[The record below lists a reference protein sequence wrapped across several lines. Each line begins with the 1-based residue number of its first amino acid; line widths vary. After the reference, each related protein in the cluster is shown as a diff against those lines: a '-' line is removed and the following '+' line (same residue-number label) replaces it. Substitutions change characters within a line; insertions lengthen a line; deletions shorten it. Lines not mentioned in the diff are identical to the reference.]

1 MEEEFQVNVF
11 KALAHPIRI
20 KILKKLAEGEVCV
33 CEINEDIEFSQ
44 ANLSQHLKIL
54 KDAKIVEAEK
64 RGMFIYY
71 KIKSRKVMDLIRFT
85 EDIYKEESKLKK

>member
-1 MEEEFQVNVF
+1 MEEFQVNIF

-20 KILKKLAEGEVCV
+20 KILKKLYEGEVCV

-71 KIKSRKVMDLIRFT
+71 KIRNPKVMDLIKVT
-85 EDIYKEESKLKK
+85 EEIYEKESR

>member
-1 MEEEFQVNVF
+1 MEEFQVNIF

-20 KILKKLAEGEVCV
+20 KILKKLYEGEGCV

-71 KIKSRKVMDLIRFT
+71 KIRNPKVMNLIKVT
-85 EDIYKEESKLKK
+85 EEIYEKESR